1 MKALDL
7 FCCAG
12 GASMG
17 LHRAGFDVTGVDIT
31 PQPRYPF
38 RFIQGNALEANLTGY
53 DFIWASPP
61 CQAYTVAGQNYRR
74 DGKVY
79 PDLIAATRSKLKES
93 GLPWVMENVP
103 GSPLTNAIV
112 LCGSIFGLPIVRH
125 RIFEANFHIGLV
137 PPCQHGPETITVCGH
152 GTPSWQIANRRRKGL
167 IGNPTIADKRKAMGI
182 DWTNRGELSQA
193 IPPAYSQWIAEK
205 FFRQLGEHDEATQAD
220 Q

>member
-17 LHRAGFDVTGVDIT
+17 LHRAGFDVTGVDIA

-38 RFIQGNALEANLTGY
+38 TFIQGDALEADLTGY

-61 CQAYTVAGQNYRR
+61 CLAYTVAGQNYRR
-74 DGKVY
+74 DGKEY
-79 PDLIAATRSKLKES
+79 PDLIAATRAKLEAS

-137 PPCQHGPETITVCGH
+137 PPCQHDKNPITVCGH
-152 GTPSWQIANRRRKGL
+152 GTPKWVADGRRKKGL
-167 IGNPTIADKRKAMGI
+167 HPNPSIAEKRNAMGI
-182 DWTNRGELSQA
+182 DWTNRGELSQS
-193 IPPAYSQWIAEK
+193 IPPAYSQFIAER
-205 FFRQLGEHDEATQAD
+205 FLAQLVQAED
-220 Q
+220 VG